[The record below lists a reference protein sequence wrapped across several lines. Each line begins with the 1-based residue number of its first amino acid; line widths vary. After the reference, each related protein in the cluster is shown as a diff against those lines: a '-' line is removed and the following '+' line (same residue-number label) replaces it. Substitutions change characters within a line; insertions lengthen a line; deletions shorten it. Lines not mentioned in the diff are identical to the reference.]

1 MKNDPGPE
9 SVYTIYSCAANPN
22 AQTHPVS
29 LPSWLLACFFY
40 IQTDCQWLSV
50 KDPVSGPEAQYWY
63 L

>member
-29 LPSWLLACFFY
+29 TIMVAGLFFLY
-40 IQTDCQWLSV
+40 TDRLSV
-50 KDPVSGPEAQYWY
+50 AVCQGPCLGA
-63 L
+63 